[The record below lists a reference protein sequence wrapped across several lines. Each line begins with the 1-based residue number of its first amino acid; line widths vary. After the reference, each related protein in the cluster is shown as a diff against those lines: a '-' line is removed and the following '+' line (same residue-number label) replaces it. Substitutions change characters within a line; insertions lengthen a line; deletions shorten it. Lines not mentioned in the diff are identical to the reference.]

1 MIGFRSVGPERRG
14 QFFLSAKDAK
24 DAKKST
30 GIQRVVDALEARR
43 CSNDVKASAQNIRFS
58 LRPLRPSRTKS
69 LSRLA
74 ILVMVAVLLAA
85 CASRGPE
92 RGPREASAPHRYEPL
107 DGPPNV
113 PFDVDAIPEPV
124 PKDEP
129 LARYGNPSPY
139 VVMGKRYKVLPRS
152 AGYVER
158 GTASWYGTKFHG
170 RLTST
175 REPYDMY
182 QFTAAHKTLPLPS
195 YARVT
200 RLDNGKSVVVR
211 INDRGPFV
219 GNRLIDLSY
228 AAAVKLG
235 VHTSGTAPV
244 EVRVL
249 HAGDD
254 VNADRPVPPVVA
266 THGRIL
272 VQIAAFGT
280 RANAIAYR
288 KRLIQAGFD
297 GVRVYTASTE
307 SGRVWRVRIGPLP
320 DIQAADAVRERLR
333 RSGFGEPRVIH
344 QP

>member
-1 MIGFRSVGPERRG
+1 MISRVGRIALLMLLLLLVACGSRG
-14 QFFLSAKDAK
+14 
-24 DAKKST
+24 
-30 GIQRVVDALEARR
+30 RE
-43 CSNDVKASAQNIRFS
+43 
-58 LRPLRPSRTKS
+58 RPSEPG
-69 LSRLA
+69 
-74 ILVMVAVLLAA
+74 AA
-85 CASRGPE
+85 PTT
-92 RGPREASAPHRYEPL
+92 HRYEPL

-113 PFDVDAIPEPV
+113 PFDVDSLPQPV

-129 LARYGNPSPY
+129 LARYGNHSPY
-139 VVMGKRYKVLPRS
+139 EVFGKRYQVLPRS

-219 GNRLIDLSY
+219 GTRLIDLSY

-235 VHTSGTAPV
+235 MHLTGTAPV

-249 HAGDD
+249 HASDD
-254 VNADRPVPPVVA
+254 VNAQRPALPQPA
-266 THGRIL
+266 RAPL
-272 VQIAAFGT
+272 VSSGGDIYVQVAAFSA
-280 RANAIAYR
+280 RANAFEYR
-288 KRLIQAGFD
+288 RRLLASGFD
-297 GVRVYTASTE
+297 DVRVFTARTDR
-307 SGRVWRVRIGPLP
+307 GRVWRVRVGPLESL
-320 DIQAADAVRERLR
+320 ERAERMRARLH
-333 RSGFGEPRVIH
+333 SGGFGDAKVLREP
-344 QP
+344 

>member
-1 MIGFRSVGPERRG
+1 MTRTRPRRVG
-14 QFFLSAKDAK
+14 LAA
-24 DAKKST
+24 
-30 GIQRVVDALEARR
+30 
-43 CSNDVKASAQNIRFS
+43 IRFVA
-58 LRPLRPSRTKS
+58 
-69 LSRLA
+69 LA
-74 ILVMVAVLLAA
+74 ILLALLAA

-92 RGPREASAPHRYEPL
+92 RGPRESSAPHRYEPL

-113 PFDVDAIPEPV
+113 PFDVNAIPEPV

-129 LARYGNPSPY
+129 LARYGNHSPY
-139 VVMGKRYKVLPRS
+139 EVLGKRYKVLPRS

-235 VHTSGTAPV
+235 VHVSGTAPV

-254 VNADRPVPPVVA
+254 IAADRPTPREPRTPPVVTA
-266 THGRIL
+266 HGRIL

-280 RANAIAYR
+280 RANAFAYR
-288 KRLIQAGFD
+288 KRLMDAGFD
-297 GVRVYTASTE
+297 EVRVYTARTD
-307 SGRVWRVRIGPLP
+307 SGRVWRVRIGPLA
-320 DIQAADAVRERLR
+320 DMQAADRVRERLR
-333 RSGFGEPRVIH
+333 RGGFGEPRVIQ